1 MNQLAFPGLGTI
13 MAHRRIGY
21 GQATIML
28 IGFTLTMGFMLWY
41 LACAA
46 RFLISS
52 AGDEKAFAAEWR
64 SFLWAGK
71 VGLGLCVVAWCWAL
85 VSSIGIIRQ
94 TRVIPPVLPSS

>member
-21 GQATIML
+21 VQAIIML

-64 SFLWAGK
+64 SFLWAGE
-71 VGLGLCVVAWCWAL
+71 VGLGLCAIAWCWAL

-94 TRVIPPVLPSS
+94 TSKTPPVLPSA